1 MDLFAQLLA
10 NGLGN
15 GSYYALLGL
24 GFGLIFATTRIVHF
38 AYGPIY
44 AVSAYAAWLAVASG
58 GLPLGLAA
66 VLAPVA
72 TAIVGAAVYWFA
84 YRPFEQ
90 RGMASHSVLILS
102 LGLSIILEC
111 LLTLTFGPSIHTVP
125 EFSAPVFIIGPVFVT
140 GLQIG
145 ETIALVAVAGAV
157 LLFLRKTR
165 YGKAILA
172 LSDNRDMARIVG
184 IDTDRVS
191 LIVFALGSAIAAVA
205 AVFTLLNEGATPT
218 MGFYPIFVAFVVAV
232 VGGLGSIPG
241 SIAGGYLVGLVE
253 SLGLWKIPT
262 EWQNSIAFVLLFLV
276 LLVRPQGLFTGA
288 QR

>member
-1 MDLFAQLLA
+1 VELFAQLLV

-15 GSYYALLGL
+15 GSFYALLGL

-44 AVSAYAAWLAVASG
+44 AVSAYAAWFASAVVG
-58 GLPLGLAA
+58 MPLVLAA
-66 VLAPVA
+66 LLAP
-72 TAIVGAAVYWFA
+72 IVGGAVGAVVYWLA
-84 YRPFEQ
+84 YRPFER

-111 LLTLTFGPSIHTVP
+111 LITLAFGPSIHTMP
-125 EFSAPVFIIGPVFVT
+125 DFSPAVFIIGPVFLT
-140 GLQIG
+140 SLQIG
-145 ETIALVAVAGAV
+145 ETLALIVVALAT
-157 LLFLRKTR
+157 LLFLRRTR
-165 YGKAILA
+165 YGVAILG

-191 LIVFALGSAIAAVA
+191 LVVFALGSAVAGVA

-218 MGFYPIFVAFVVAV
+218 MGFYPVFVAFVVAV

-276 LLVRPQGLFTGA
+276 LLVRPQGLFAGA
-288 QR
+288 RR

>member
-15 GSYYALLGL
+15 GSFYALLGL

-44 AVSAYAAWLAVASG
+44 AVSAYAAWLASAQAG
-58 GLPLGLAA
+58 MPLILAA
-66 VLAPVA
+66 LLAPV
-72 TAIVGAAVYWFA
+72 IGGALGACVYWLA
-84 YRPFEQ
+84 YRPFER

-111 LLTLTFGPSIHTVP
+111 LLTLAFGPSIHTVP
-125 EFSAPVFIIGPVFVT
+125 DFSPTVFIIGPVFLT
-140 GLQIG
+140 SLQVG
-145 ETIALVAVAGAV
+145 ETLALVVVALAL
-157 LLFLRKTR
+157 LLFLRRTR
-165 YGKAILA
+165 YGMAILG

-191 LIVFALGSAIAAVA
+191 LIVFALGSAIAGVA

-218 MGFYPIFVAFVVAV
+218 MGFYPVFVAFVVAV

-276 LLVRPQGLFTGA
+276 LLVRPQGLFAGA
-288 QR
+288 RR

>member
-24 GFGLIFATTRIVHF
+24 GFGLIFTTTRIVHF
-38 AYGPIY
+38 AYGPVFAI
-44 AVSAYAAWLAVASG
+44 SAYAPWVGITLAGMPLVAG
-58 GLPLGLAA
+58 VL
-66 VLAPVA
+66 LAPIA
-72 TAIVGAAVYWFA
+72 AAIAGAAVYWLA
-84 YRPFEQ
+84 YRPFEHS
-90 RGMASHSVLILS
+90 GMSSHSILILS
-102 LGLSIILEC
+102 LGLSIVLES
-111 LLTLTFGPSIHTVP
+111 LLTLGFGPNIHAVP
-125 EFSAPVFIIGPVFVT
+125 NFAPPIFIIGPVFLT
-140 GLQIG
+140 GLQIA
-145 ETIALVAVAGAV
+145 EAVALLTVAGAL
-157 LLFLRKTR
+157 LLFLRQTR

-172 LSDNRDMARIVG
+172 LGDNRDMARIVG
-184 IDTDRVS
+184 IDTDRIS
-191 LIVFALGSAIAAVA
+191 LVVFAIGSAISAVA

-218 MGFYPIFVAFVVAV
+218 MGFYPVFVAFVVAV

-241 SIAGGYLVGLVE
+241 AVVGGYLVGLVE

-276 LLVRPQGLFTGA
+276 LVVRPQGLFAGA